1 MADELVLHYQ
11 DTNVLLGSR
20 KRMNRAIAVAAGL
33 VVVFAGARLAA
44 GDSLGGYYALIAAGF
59 SALALVFFLYA
70 RLRWAN
76 AGVFLAG
83 DIVGVIGTLGGR
95 SRVEVSRLDHFQL
108 CTLAVASTTP
118 YGVLLFVDRE
128 GRAVLRLN
136 TAQLLPPEGLEELS
150 RRSGL
155 PIRGSFEDTYNA
167 AEMAERFPGSVARG
181 TRISAGMLQHRGRT
195 QLITAA
201 VTVLVFLAVFLVL
214 LARSGH

>member
-11 DTNVLLGSR
+11 DTNVMLGSR

-33 VVVFAGARLAA
+33 VVVFGGARLAA
-44 GDSLGGYYALIAAGF
+44 GGSLGGYYALIAAGL
-59 SALALVFFLYA
+59 SALVLVFLLYA

-76 AGVFLAG
+76 AGLFLAG
-83 DIVGVIGTLGGR
+83 GVVGVIGTLGER

-108 CTLAVASTTP
+108 CTLAVTSTSP

-128 GRAVLRLN
+128 GRAILRLN
-136 TAQLLPPEGLEELS
+136 TAQLLPAEGLRELS

-167 AEMAERFPGSVARG
+167 AEMAKRFPGSVARG
-181 TRISAGMLQHRGRT
+181 TGISAGMLQNRGRT
-195 QLITAA
+195 QLITAG
-201 VTVLVFLAVFLVL
+201 VTVLGFVALFLVL